1 MKRFFFS
8 YLTGAM
14 LLAALLPD
22 LSAQQKNC
30 YDVNIGNPPDRFET
44 LLKTEPEKWD
54 FNFRRYGDES
64 SVLVS
69 DPILQRNVQSGTETT
84 EQRLTALY
92 VAANNEGFDIIVFSA
107 EHGIRDALSKG
118 TAVPGNSLE
127 IFFAPGDADTEKIEH
142 YYQFITDM
150 ESTKIL
156 DFPWLVE
163 TRNFRRL
170 RDAVQCTTRKVSNGY
185 VTRIHVPW
193 EILYNKLPFQDK
205 ADNFWRLSVIR
216 WAPGGGQTWGG
227 VVHAATTAGYIRFP
241 HYTDEQKAEIQE
253 YVLNRAWEKYRR
265 DLATYGSALVMDMK
279 EPYRKELPKRP
290 RSFMNMQEDRV
301 FVEKVLIPME
311 KERNDLGAG
320 IASFSGMTPEERD
333 AFYGKAADM
342 LMNFDYD
349 VQEAY
354 RTYLAERLFKN

>member
-1 MKRFFFS
+1 MCSPERKRRNS
-8 YLTGAM
+8 
-14 LLAALLPD
+14 ALL
-22 LSAQQKNC
+22 
-30 YDVNIGNPPDRFET
+30 
-44 LLKTEPEKWD
+44 
-54 FNFRRYGDES
+54 
-64 SVLVS
+64 
-69 DPILQRNVQSGTETT
+69 
-84 EQRLTALY
+84 
-92 VAANNEGFDIIVFSA
+92 VFSA
-107 EHGIRDALSKG
+107 EHGIRDALGKG

-320 IASFSGMTPEERD
+320 IASFSGTVPLMTTSSLSVEIVTSVSVSSASVSVPESPFPET
-333 AFYGKAADM
+333 ASAP
-342 LMNFDYD
+342 
-349 VQEAY
+349 EA
-354 RTYLAERLFKN
+354 RSAESATSVTGSSPWMS